1 MSIFRYDAQEFIA
14 KNEEL
19 AECIDQIESG
29 YFTPDQPDCLKDIAQ
44 SLRKH
49 DRFMIITVRIGIDF
63 ENIFIYSWNSDFFIE
78 R

>member
-49 DRFMIITVRIGIDF
+49 DRFMIIIVI
-63 ENIFIYSWNSDFFIE
+63 SW
-78 R
+78 